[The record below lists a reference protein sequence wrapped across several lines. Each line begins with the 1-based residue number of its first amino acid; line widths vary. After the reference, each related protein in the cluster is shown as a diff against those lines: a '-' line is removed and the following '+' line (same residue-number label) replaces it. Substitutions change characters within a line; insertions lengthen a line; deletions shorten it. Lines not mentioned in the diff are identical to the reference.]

1 MSLRPGEAGGQP
13 GLGHQIRPD
22 QADSRSTLVQEM
34 CPQVKKKFD
43 FVSESIF

>member
-22 QADSRSTLVQEM
+22 EEDSKSESGQKGPL
-34 CPQVKKKFD
+34 QVK
-43 FVSESIF
+43 EI